1 MPSNHLILYRPL
13 LLLPSIFPSIRVF
26 STSLFFASGGQST
39 GVSASASVLPN
50 GRESLYRGRQI
61 AVRSLG
67 WALVPYDWCAYQR
80 GRVDTDT
87 LSRGE
92 HLVKRWRW
100 RFYEV
105 KSGEGYSKP
114 RKAGQRLQAASFSQL
129 QREPTCPH
137 NVWGEKVLFLHFLKR
152 WVFHTSGSSHSPA
165 WLPLNITERIPGWVP
180 LATYSL
186 VPAEDVDTVVC
197 SLCGGHAT
205 QGFSSVDHDPCN
217 EPRGLGGSGCVVAGG
232 GLLHSFF
239 LREGSPRISA
249 EAEEPLG
256 KEEIQWSVA
265 QTTLR
270 FKYPT
275 SQSQKFI

>member
-1 MPSNHLILYRPL
+1 MCLSNTPLCACVCVDTYILYRPL

-67 WALVPYDWCAYQR
+67 WALVPYDWCTYQR

-114 RKAGQRLQAASFSQL
+114 RKAGDDS
-129 QREPTCPH
+129 
-137 NVWGEKVLFLHFLKR
+137 
-152 WVFHTSGSSHSPA
+152 
-165 WLPLNITERIPGWVP
+165 ITQP
-180 LATYSL
+180 LAS
-186 VPAEDVDTVVC
+186 D
-197 SLCGGHAT
+197 AT
-205 QGFSSVDHDPCN
+205 LPPQ
-217 EPRGLGGSGCVVAGG
+217 
-232 GLLHSFF
+232 
-239 LREGSPRISA
+239 SP
-249 EAEEPLG
+249 
-256 KEEIQWSVA
+256 
-265 QTTLR
+265 
-270 FKYPT
+270 
-275 SQSQKFI
+275 